1 MKGGDNMAKK
11 VTKVGVKKEK
21 GYLYFID
28 KDGDVSA
35 AQMAR
40 GDKKGGKSKKVA
52 KVGIKKESGFLYFID
67 KQGDISCAAMVKGGK
82 KKKAA
87 KKGKK

>member
-1 MKGGDNMAKK
+1 MAKK
-11 VTKVGVKKEK
+11 VAKVGVKKEK
-21 GYLYFID
+21 GFLYFID
-28 KDGDVSA
+28 KQGDVSCA
-35 AQMAR
+35 AMAR
-40 GDKKGGKSKKVA
+40 GDKKGGKPKKVA
-52 KVGIKKESGFLYFID
+52 KVGIKKEAGFLYFID